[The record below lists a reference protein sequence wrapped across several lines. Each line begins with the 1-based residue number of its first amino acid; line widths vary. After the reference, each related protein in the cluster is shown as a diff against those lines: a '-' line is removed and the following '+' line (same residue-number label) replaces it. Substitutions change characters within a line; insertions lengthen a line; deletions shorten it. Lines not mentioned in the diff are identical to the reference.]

1 MQSERQGIVKPRDV
15 AIRGQYEKLLD
26 VVSKKAAL
34 RALEEDH
41 KIGPDRLV
49 QIIKAGEPFTPR
61 RSEA

>member
-15 AIRGQYEKLLD
+15 AIRGQYAKLLD

-41 KIGPDRLV
+41 GIGPDRIL
-49 QIIKAGEPFTPR
+49 QILRAGEPFTPR

>member
-1 MQSERQGIVKPRDV
+1 VTPRDV
-15 AIRGQYEKLLD
+15 AIRGQYAKLLD

-41 KIGPDRLV
+41 GIGSDRLI
-49 QIIKAGEPFTPR
+49 QIIKAGPEFTPR